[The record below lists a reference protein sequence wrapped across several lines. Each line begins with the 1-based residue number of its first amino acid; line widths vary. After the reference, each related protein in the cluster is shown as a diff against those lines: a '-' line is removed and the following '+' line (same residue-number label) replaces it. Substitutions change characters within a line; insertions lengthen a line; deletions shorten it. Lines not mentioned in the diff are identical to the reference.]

1 MPCETT
7 LLVTTGQGYHSY
19 QLQLPVKTT
28 TIRVRRES
36 FPAESWG
43 LLYDVKAIVFHRYT
57 SIAELCFG
65 TPWMQS
71 LQITVLLLRRQS
83 RRQLSQLQND
93 NEFPQVTLTLIPT
106 SKLAWRK
113 SHVNLQLRLFF
124 TVESDSNESVH
135 YVEVDSDEKS
145 ISDRQVVCF

>member
-1 MPCETT
+1 MRNNS
-7 LLVTTGQGYHSY
+7 LGYNRTG
-19 QLQLPVKTT
+19 LPQLPVTVAGENHNNPSSAGK
-28 TIRVRRES
+28 

-106 SKLAWRK
+106 SKLA
-113 SHVNLQLRLFF
+113 
-124 TVESDSNESVH
+124 
-135 YVEVDSDEKS
+135 
-145 ISDRQVVCF
+145 